1 MSWTTANRDK
11 LKAAIAAGGIVQSM
25 TFGNQTFTFRSMD
38 DMLKLLSVM
47 EEEIATSSGGGSTA
61 RYAIYDKGV

>member
-1 MSWTTANRDK
+1 MAWTTADRDK

-38 DMLKLLSVM
+38 DMLQLLSLM
-47 EEEIATSSGGGSTA
+47 EQEVAPAGSRT
-61 RYAIYDKGV
+61 RYAVVDKGV